1 MGARGKLWN
10 PSKCKE
16 ARLVVVSV
24 FFLDIKHQIVNPM
37 GIFKFL
43 LIWLSYLVM
52 CSRNRCFWSRSFVDV
67 HHFKTAATQENCSL
81 EYSPE
86 VWMPRS
92 TVVSE
97 LISPWQLSRGLRT
110 FLGEG
115 ERVFPWKIHWKPKVM
130 EVWWKDDFF
139 LFNWVSFRFQ
149 LLIFRGV
156 YIYIYILLTVCWH
169 HPRLMT
175 GSCPTVFQYLLIA
188 IDSMR
193 QGIHFQPLEVSTSPQ
208 NPASQRKGKTA
219 TKMKPR
225 DSRNHPSRCPAERPS
240 VGDQSP
246 EIQAA
251 KKAEEEREAEAKRHL
266 AGFLR
271 DGDGARKM

>member
-1 MGARGKLWN
+1 M
-10 PSKCKE
+10 
-16 ARLVVVSV
+16 
-24 FFLDIKHQIVNPM
+24 
-37 GIFKFL
+37 
-43 LIWLSYLVM
+43 Y
-52 CSRNRCFWSRSFVDV
+52 
-67 HHFKTAATQENCSL
+67 
-81 EYSPE
+81 
-86 VWMPRS
+86 
-92 TVVSE
+92 
-97 LISPWQLSRGLRT
+97 
-110 FLGEG
+110 
-115 ERVFPWKIHWKPKVM
+115 
-130 EVWWKDDFF
+130 
-139 LFNWVSFRFQ
+139 
-149 LLIFRGV
+149 V
-156 YIYIYILLTVCWH
+156 YIYIYILLRVCWH

-225 DSRNHPSRCPAERPS
+225 DARNHPSRCPAERPS